1 MNGYNGRMALRIGIL
16 SAAHVHT
23 PSYAHCINNSPRA
36 ELAGV
41 WDDDVVRGER
51 FAAEFKT
58 SFFGHLEDLFERCDA
73 VAIASEN
80 IKHVELAT
88 KAAEQRKHI
97 LCEKPLATTTT
108 DAKQMVDAAVAGGV
122 VLMTALPCPFSPAF
136 VKVLARIQSGDLGQ
150 IIAATTTNQGTCP
163 FGWFV
168 DEPVSGGGALID
180 HTVHVADLL
189 HRLIGRNAVEVY
201 AATGNNMHATSVE
214 NVAMLSLDYGDGVFA
229 SLDASWSK
237 PAGYKTWGN
246 VTLKLVCE
254 KGLIEIDLFRQGVD
268 VFQSQSPNHGI
279 HGYMSNLDAMMFDE
293 FVEAVEQGRA
303 PLVTGEHGLAAV
315 QIVDAAYASVRSGQP
330 EAVAS

>member
-1 MNGYNGRMALRIGIL
+1 MALRIGIL
-16 SAAHVHT
+16 SAAHVHA
-23 PSYAHCINNSPRA
+23 PSYAHCINSNPRA
-36 ELAGV
+36 ELAGI
-41 WDDDVVRGER
+41 WDDNIQRGER
-51 FAAEFKT
+51 IASDHIAP
-58 SFFGHLEDLFERCDA
+58 FFGHLEDLFERVDA

-97 LCEKPLATTTT
+97 LCEKPLATNAD
-108 DAKQMVDAAVAGGV
+108 DAKQMIEAATAGGV
-122 VLMTALPCPFSPAF
+122 TFMTALPCPFSPAF
-136 VKVLARIQSGDLGQ
+136 TKLQTRLSSGELGRIV
-150 IIAATTTNQGTCP
+150 AATTTNQGTCP

-168 DEPVSGGGALID
+168 DEAASGGGALID

-189 HRLIGRNAVEVY
+189 RRLIKRNPTSVF
-201 AATGNNMHATSVE
+201 AATGKNMHDTAVE

-237 PAGYKTWGN
+237 PSGYKTWGN

-254 KGLIEIDLFRQGVD
+254 NGLVEVDLFRQAVD
-268 VFQSQSPNHGI
+268 AYQTHAPNHVQ
-279 HGYMSNLDAMMFDE
+279 HGFMSNLDALMVDE
-293 FVEAVEQGRA
+293 FVNAIEQNRE

-330 EAVAS
+330 EAIAS